1 LAIDLGTANTLVYV
15 KGIGIVLSES
25 SVVAVRKDGG
35 GAEKVLAV
43 GQEAK
48 MMLDQTPGDIV
59 AIRPLKGQSD

>member
-1 LAIDLGTANTLVYV
+1 
-15 KGIGIVLSES
+15 
-25 SVVAVRKDGG
+25 VAVRKDGG

-48 MMLDQTPGDIV
+48 MMLDRTPGDIV